1 MDQAK
6 ELRNLIN
13 NVQNTILKNTLNSS
27 VITISSGK
35 GGVG

>member
-6 ELRNLIN
+6 ELRSLIGNRQNLNFKNNIN
-13 NVQNTILKNTLNSS
+13 AR

-35 GGVG
+35 GGSW